1 MNRATRLILVS
12 FWIGVCVFG
21 AGVQAPYSRAQDIP
35 PPPPAPPGG
44 VGAIDPNTGQTITS
58 STGGGGGVLAAGGG
72 GGVPAA
78 GGGGGVPAAGG
89 GGGVPSTGGSNISLV
104 NPLGNVTIEQF
115 FLKIIDIV
123 LVFAIPIIVIF
134 IMLAGF
140 KYVTANG
147 NTEKIQSATTAL
159 TWAVIGGVLILG
171 AKAILTLI
179 QGTITALQ

>member
-1 MNRATRLILVS
+1 MIKNTAIFLVGLS
-12 FWIGVCVFG
+12 IIFCVTLVRPQHSYAEVGTPESQGYVTTPVGGGQPTIG
-21 AGVQAPYSRAQDIP
+21 
-35 PPPPAPPGG
+35 GG
-44 VGAIDPNTGQTITS
+44 QPTIGGGQPT
-58 STGGGGGVLAAGGG
+58 TGGGSGITL
-72 GGVPAA
+72 
-78 GGGGGVPAAGG
+78 
-89 GGGVPSTGGSNISLV
+89 T

-147 NTEKIQSATTAL
+147 NTEKIQQATTAL

-171 AKAILTLI
+171 AKAILTVI
-179 QGTITALQ
+179 QGTVSALQ